1 MPVSP
6 KVLTAVRFEGFELD
20 VRAGELRRPD
30 GGKTRLGEQPFR
42 ILIVLL
48 ENPGGVVLRETIR
61 KKLWPND
68 TIVEFEHSI
77 GAAMN
82 RLRQALGDSADK
94 PKYIETLA
102 RRGYRWMTE
111 VERVE
116 GIPAVE
122 IDGSAE
128 QKEMEAA
135 GGDLIGRT
143 VSHYKVLELLGSG
156 GMGIVYKA
164 EDVKLSRRVAL
175 KFLPEGMASD
185 PRALERFQRE
195 ALAISGLDHP
205 NICTIYEVEEHVGQ
219 PFLVMQLLEGQ
230 TLRERIESHTGQ
242 RTCLETRSCWISPC
256 RLLAVLRPPTKKD

>member
-20 VRAGELRRPD
+20 VRAGELRGPD

-122 IDGSAE
+122 MDGSTE
-128 QKEMEAA
+128 Q
-135 GGDLIGRT
+135 
-143 VSHYKVLELLGSG
+143 
-156 GMGIVYKA
+156 
-164 EDVKLSRRVAL
+164 
-175 KFLPEGMASD
+175 MA
-185 PRALERFQRE
+185 
-195 ALAISGLDHP
+195 
-205 NICTIYEVEEHVGQ
+205 T
-219 PFLVMQLLEGQ
+219 
-230 TLRERIESHTGQ
+230 
-242 RTCLETRSCWISPC
+242 
-256 RLLAVLRPPTKKD
+256 